1 MISAHDAQT
10 HFRYSTWASR
20 RLLDAS
26 LALGEEPLHRDL
38 GVANKSVHGTLC
50 HVLMADRVW
59 LARLTGHVLANP
71 REQTEPIETE
81 WPRILEQWQAL
92 SDTWNDADLAGVISY
107 KDMKGTPYETPLW
120 QIVLHVVNHATLH
133 RGQVMA
139 MFRQLGVAPPSTD
152 LIFFYR
158 EQKTAHA

>member
-1 MISAHDAQT
+1 MISADYART

-26 LALGEEPLHRDL
+26 VALGEEALHRDL
-38 GVANKSVHGTLC
+38 SVANKSVHGTLC
-50 HVLMADRVW
+50 HILMADRVW
-59 LARLTGHVLANP
+59 LARATGLVLANP
-71 REQTEPIETE
+71 REQAEPVETE
-81 WPRILEQWQAL
+81 WPRILEQWEAL
-92 SDTWNDADLAGVISY
+92 ADKWTDTDLASVITY
-107 KDMKGTPYETPLW
+107 KDLKGNSYETPLW

-158 EQKTAHA
+158 EQPTAHA